1 MLLPS
6 LHIVQEGGSVR
17 NVVRIL
23 HGRRQECKWAILC
36 GVSCTYSSANPNENV
51 LISFKLPQ
59 QQVFNFDLGFCMKKN
74 PSGLL
79 LGVSCTYIVRRLEG
93 KFYRMF
99 YAFYS
104 WLHK

>member
-59 QQVFNFDLGFCMKKN
+59 QQLASQVVMALGDQKLHTN
-74 PSGLL
+74 
-79 LGVSCTYIVRRLEG
+79 IVISYLISIIYFL
-93 KFYRMF
+93 KPQF
-99 YAFYS
+99 
-104 WLHK
+104 